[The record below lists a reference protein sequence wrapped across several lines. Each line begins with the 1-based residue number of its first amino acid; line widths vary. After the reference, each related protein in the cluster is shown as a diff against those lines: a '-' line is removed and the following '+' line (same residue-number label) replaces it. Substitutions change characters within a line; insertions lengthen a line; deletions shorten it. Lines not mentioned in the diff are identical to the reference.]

1 MKQSTGIFV
10 SVEKILF
17 YVIINLNKML
27 GVARVEK
34 YIKIYHKR
42 NVKLALLCAVI
53 VFVPLFVVSL
63 FYDVVPEDTIV
74 SFVPFVLATICGA
87 VASLYTIRFKKMI
100 IEQEHIYN
108 MEFQDTKAA
117 HLETTLYLSD
127 EWLIWAGSC
136 AFYKKHI
143 KSISSVRRFGR
154 AGTSNQVTIKTIDDK
169 KYTMW

>member
-1 MKQSTGIFV
+1 MK
-10 SVEKILF
+10 
-17 YVIINLNKML
+17 
-27 GVARVEK
+27 K

-42 NVKLALLCAVI
+42 NVKLAFICAVI

-63 FYDVVPEDTIV
+63 FYNVVREDIII
-74 SFVPFVLATICGA
+74 SFVPFVLAMLCVA

-100 IEQEHIYN
+100 KEQEHIYN
-108 MEFQDTKAA
+108 VEFQDTKAD

-127 EWLIWAGSC
+127 EWLIWAGSS

-154 AGTSNQVTIKTIDDK
+154 VGSSNEVTIKTIDNK
-169 KYTMW
+169 KYTVWCLSASNIKKIREWKDT